1 MTDPVKITSL
11 QLENVK
17 RVRAVAL
24 TPAPNGLTILGGRN
38 GQGKTSV
45 LDGIAW
51 ALGGDKFRPTTP
63 SRDGSVLP
71 PDIRIRLSNGLLVE
85 RKGKNSALTVT
96 DPEGKRYG
104 QKLLDA
110 FVSTFAIDL
119 PRFLDATDKEKANA
133 LLQVIGVGEQLRAL
147 EHQIGEVYNKRHAFG
162 QIATQKKAYADSLP
176 WHEGIPEEPL
186 SAGDL
191 IRQQQDIL
199 LRNAENA
206 RKRAR
211 KDELAK
217 LVAAYTRN
225 LEEAQRALNEARRDL
240 AFAERDA
247 LDLHDESTAELEE
260 NIRNVD
266 ALNIRIRQNLD
277 KQKADEDAK
286 DAWNTYNQM
295 SSDLEKLRQDKAAL
309 LNGAQLPL
317 PGLTVEDGKLLYKG
331 HAWDGMSGSEQLI
344 VGTAIARALNPQCGF
359 VLLDKLEQ
367 MDTVTLDAFGVWL
380 KQHGLQAIAT
390 RVSTGSECTVIIEDG
405 ELQTDVTP
413 VIPTWKEGEF

>member
-1 MTDPVKITSL
+1 MSDPVKITSL

-24 TPAPNGLTILGGRN
+24 TPALNGLTILGGRN

-63 SRDGSVLP
+63 ARDGSVLP

-133 LLQVIGVGEQLRAL
+133 LLQVIGVGDQLKAL
-147 EHQIGEVYNKRHAFG
+147 EHQISEVYNRRHAFG
-162 QIATQKKAYADSLP
+162 QIATQKNAYAESLP

-186 SAGDL
+186 SAGEL

-211 KDELAK
+211 KVELAK
-217 LVAAYTRN
+217 QVETLTAQLAA
-225 LEEAQRALNEARRDL
+225 AQQALDAARRDL

-247 LDLHDESTAELEE
+247 MDLHDESTAELEE
-260 NIRNVD
+260 NIRDID

-277 KQKADEDAK
+277 KQKAEEDAK
-286 DAWNTYNQM
+286 AAANEYNGM
-295 SSDLEKLRQDKAAL
+295 TTKLDELRQARMDL
-309 LNGAQLPL
+309 LKSARLPL

-344 VGTAIARALNPQCGF
+344 VGTALARALNPQCGF
-359 VLLDKLEQ
+359 VLLDGLEAF
-367 MDTVTLDAFGVWL
+367 DTITLNAFGCWL
-380 KQHGLQAIAT
+380 QEKGLQAIAT
-390 RVSTGSECTVIIEDG
+390 RVSSGSECTILIEDG
-405 ELQTDVTP
+405 CMVQPEEESTMRWTP
-413 VIPTWKEGEF
+413 GEF